1 MHRNFLFTV
10 ALCVL
15 HMCNARTY
23 CSGSPDTDT
32 CLFPVLCSAHNRK
45 QLEELRAT
53 LSHQLITPTL
63 FGTRAITAASLAHLV
78 PLLVQ
83 VYSL

>member
-1 MHRNFLFTV
+1 MYCKRGKVRTQCSSSPDADAC
-10 ALCVL
+10 ALCY
-15 HMCNARTY
+15 A
-23 CSGSPDTDT
+23 
-32 CLFPVLCSAHNRK
+32 FQHNRK

-63 FGTRAITAASLAHLV
+63 FGTRAITATSLAHLV

-83 VYSL
+83 VTIKLYKLHET

>member
-1 MHRNFLFTV
+1 MHGHTAVVHLILIR
-10 ALCVL
+10 ACVL
-15 HMCNARTY
+15 CYA
-23 CSGSPDTDT
+23 
-32 CLFPVLCSAHNRK
+32 LLHNRK

-63 FGTRAITAASLAHLV
+63 FGARAITAASLAHLV

-83 VYSL
+83 VYYYMFMRLH